1 MARTAAH
8 AQRKSQALPAI
19 LRPLRATGRPTPT
32 IPHVFTIIP
41 ATSEGMARLLQRI
54 DAVAQRH
61 PDSAARRLEALEQ
74 HCRAEGDLPSAVDA
88 LYARFY
94 LQEHRGRAIELQ
106 VALAQ
111 ARHAAAEQHFTL
123 QAARAAEALGRIAYQ
138 QGDYQQASS
147 NWSDALELAELVQDL
162 RVAVAARIGLGQI
175 HYARSAWERG
185 RRVHRDAAALLGDL
199 DDSYLAAKLALNI
212 GVSHFEC
219 GELEDA
225 ERQFSHGLAAAR
237 RGQHREFEAEA
248 HWQLARAALARGRTD
263 WAIADCRLALNLASR
278 LGHSWLE
285 AAASRTWTEIALAR
299 GDQAGAV
306 RSSRHALALAERI
319 QSRPQ
324 QSQAHL
330 QLARLLQ
337 QQGQADAALTH
348 LWQHQALQAEIER
361 LSSDGTPER
370 LAFDTDPM
378 APEAL
383 LLQVSNR
390 QWVLQSKADTQLALH
405 ALSQAAQQVMQV
417 DLVQLWWD
425 AHGAGDLSLLG
436 GDASLR
442 AELGEPYLGL
452 MRARAAAL
460 VLPDMALHP
469 CHLELQTLAI
479 SADAQSRL
487 ELPLFVQQRLVGVLW
502 LAQTRH
508 SRSWTRQDQL
518 NAAHLARLIEKVL
531 MTPVRD

>member
-1 MARTAAH
+1 MF
-8 AQRKSQALPAI
+8 K
-19 LRPLRATGRPTPT
+19 
-32 IPHVFTIIP
+32 IIP
-41 ATSEGMARLLQRI
+41 ASSDAMARLQQRI
-54 DAVAQRH
+54 ELLAQRH
-61 PDSAARRLEALEQ
+61 PDCAARRLEALEQ
-74 HCRAEGDLPSAVDA
+74 QCRQQGNLAAAVDA
-88 LYARFY
+88 LYTRFY
-94 LQEHRGRAIELQ
+94 LQEHRGRALELQ
-106 VALAQ
+106 AALLQ

-138 QGDYQQASS
+138 LGDYQQASTH
-147 NWSDALELAELVQDL
+147 WADALELAELAQDL
-162 RVAVAARIGLGQI
+162 RVTVAARIGLGQI
-175 HYARSAWERG
+175 HYARNAWERG
-185 RRVHRDAAALLGDL
+185 RRIHREAVALLGDL

-299 GDQAGAV
+299 GDEAGAV

-330 QLARLLQ
+330 QLAKLLQ
-337 QQGQADAALTH
+337 QQGDAEAALHH
-348 LWQHQALQAEIER
+348 LWQHQSLQTEIER
-361 LSSDGTPER
+361 LSGDTTAAHLR
-370 LAFDTDPM
+370 LDSEAQ

-383 LLQVSNR
+383 LLQLSNR
-390 QWVLQSKADTQLALH
+390 PWAPVRTAADAELALQ
-405 ALSQAAQQVMQV
+405 ALTQAARQVMQV
-417 DLVQLWWD
+417 DQVQLWLD
-425 AHGAGDLSLLG
+425 STGDGTLRLLG
-436 GDASLR
+436 SDSRLPAGT
-442 AELGEPYLGL
+442 YLAL
-452 MRARAAAL
+452 MRERHAAL
-460 VLPDMALHP
+460 ALQDMALHP
-469 CHLELQTLAI
+469 CFRELQALPGGT
-479 SADAQSRL
+479 DAQSRL
-487 ELPLFVQQRLVGVLW
+487 EQPLFNGHGLAGVLW
-502 LAQTRH
+502 LAQTGH

-518 NAAHLARLIEKVL
+518 NAAHLARLIENL
-531 MTPVRD
+531 LLLLAQASA

>member
-1 MARTAAH
+1 MF
-8 AQRKSQALPAI
+8 K
-19 LRPLRATGRPTPT
+19 
-32 IPHVFTIIP
+32 IIP
-41 ATSEGMARLLQRI
+41 ATSDDMAHLLQRI
-54 DAVAQRH
+54 AVLAQRH
-61 PDSAARRLEALEQ
+61 PDSAARRLEALEHRCQ
-74 HCRAEGDLPSAVDA
+74 DQGDLPAAVDA

-94 LQEHRGRAIELQ
+94 LQEHRGRAVELE
-106 VALAQ
+106 APLLQ

-138 QGDYQQASS
+138 RGDYQQAGSH
-147 NWSDALELAELVQDL
+147 WTEALELAELAQDL
-162 RVAVAARIGLGQI
+162 RVSVAARIGLGQL
-175 HYARSAWERG
+175 HYARNAWERG
-185 RRVHRDAAALLGDL
+185 RRVHREAIALLGDL

-263 WAIADCRLALNLASR
+263 WAIADCRLALNLASQ

-299 GDQAGAV
+299 GDEAGAV

-330 QLARLLQ
+330 QLAQLLQ
-337 QQGQADAALTH
+337 QQGDAEAALHH
-348 LWQHQALQAEIER
+348 LWQHQSLQAEIER
-361 LSSDGTPER
+361 LSGDNSASERVGLDG
-370 LAFDTDPM
+370 DPQ

-383 LLQVSNR
+383 LLQVSNQPR
-390 QWVLQSKADTQLALH
+390 PVRSAADAELALQ
-405 ALSQAAQQVMQV
+405 ALVEAAQQVLQV
-417 DLVQLWWD
+417 DQVQLWRENSK
-425 AHGAGDLSLLG
+425 GDGELALLG
-436 GDASLR
+436 RSGSQLPA
-442 AELGEPYLGL
+442 GPYLDL
-452 MRARAAAL
+452 MRARHAAL
-460 VLPDMALHP
+460 VLPELALHP
-469 CHLELQTLAI
+469 CFNELQALAI
-479 SADAQSRL
+479 GADAQSRL

-508 SRSWTRQDQL
+508 SRGWTRQDQL
-518 NAAHLARLIEKVL
+518 NAAHLARLLEQVL
-531 MTPVRD
+531 MLARQLP